1 MNDYLSCSIYA
12 VVALPSNQLNCNQS
26 LLLIWM
32 MPLTKYLK
40 IPRYSLKALKSLF
53 DFGENW
59 GSLLPL
65 YIMQGIDREISR
77 ITRVTR
83 KIKLG

>member
-1 MNDYLSCSIYA
+1 
-12 VVALPSNQLNCNQS
+12 
-26 LLLIWM
+26 M
-32 MPLTKYLK
+32 MPLTKFLEV
-40 IPRYSLKALKSLF
+40 PGYSLKLLKSLF